1 LQERSK
7 LPVQY
12 KPSVQKNNVQHS
24 DIAAARAVPI
34 VGVVGAA
41 VELKRDFG
49 LCPFHAER
57 SPSFHVDRRR
67 NRFKCFGCG
76 ASGDTI
82 EFVRLIQHIGF
93 AEAVRSL
100 AGGAAV
106 SSPHAGQRW
115 VSPARDNDDEKRT
128 ALARA
133 LWESADAPRL
143 AQFYLNS
150 RGYVGKLPDAVR
162 GHRAVWCRESQRK
175 RAAVIAA
182 VTDSAGQITAVQR
195 IWIETQLLWD
205 GADQHLKGAR
215 SLDLKSGKMTLG
227 PMRDGA
233 VRLAPAG
240 QVLGL
245 AEGVETALACR
256 KLFRIPAWATL
267 GTARLGSVTLPD
279 VVRQVVIFGDGGEPG
294 RAAGEKAAAEYSRRG
309 YTAVSEYPHPFYGDF
324 NEQLIGLGR

>member
-1 LQERSK
+1 LSA
-7 LPVQY
+7 VQY
-12 KPSVQKNNVQHS
+12 KPSAEGNKLQES

-41 VELKRDFG
+41 VELKRDYG

-76 ASGDTI
+76 AGGDTI
-82 EFVRLIQHIGF
+82 EFVRLIQNIGF

-100 AGGAAV
+100 ACGIAAV
-106 SSPHAGQRW
+106 SPRAGQRW
-115 VSPARDNDDEKRT
+115 VSPARDNDDDEKRT
-128 ALARA
+128 GLARA

-162 GHRAVWCRESQRK
+162 GHRAVWCKESQRK
-175 RAAVIAA
+175 RAAVLAA
-182 VTDSAGQITAVQR
+182 VTGSAGQITAIQR

-205 GADQHLKGAR
+205 GTDQHLKGAR

-256 KLFRIPAWATL
+256 KLFRIPTWATL

-294 RAAGEKAAAEYSRRG
+294 LAAGEKAVSEYSRRG
-309 YTAVSEYPHPFYGDF
+309 
-324 NEQLIGLGR
+324 